1 MKTLVD
7 FCQTLVKIKPD
18 VNHHQKLEYTLTA
31 INIFYPNYPKEKA
44 TYISLGPETIKSIK
58 QHLNQLSTKSQQ
70 FKMLKVSDTE
80 KPSNE
85 NVNQRF
91 NQVQRQIKEI
101 EEIYP
106 DEIKRICDL
115 ILRIRKGTLQK
126 NAIDELLTDAS
137 KQILQ
142 EHTDTTSEPIMSS
155 MKTKDL
161 INDSSQQGVDNLNS
175 EELPTNI
182 TDNTPIHLQKLK
194 VKDDQKVDSCPNN
207 DTIKIDSIISNP
219 SEENTTRPSDHAE
232 DSSKPS
238 KLLTSSTSEVAS
250 SLNESSETVSQSL
263 NSQTKNDVHLTEE
276 QCSHIQLE
284 SSQRTEEQ
292 FSDSACQLN
301 SSSFKQTN
309 NTQDKDNI
317 SKPSVLSIQN
327 DTSQT
332 EKLFTGIQKSCSVSN
347 PPQSSIIEVILPL
360 SYQPKD
366 AAKQSKSSM
375 LPPLPTLTTSRRNEK
390 NLTNTAE
397 SPNEFKLP
405 KLSTSGSTSPFNESL
420 NHREN
425 RIQSPSSSSPSNL
438 ENTLAT
444 RTHCSDPKSNNDYIN
459 VLLLGESGVGKS
471 TFINAL
477 VNYITFESFEKASC
491 TKPVVV
497 MPVSFMMT
505 VGHHFEE
512 KIVTFGDEDSNEDHH
527 HPGQS
532 VTQHCRS
539 YIFPIGTRTKIRFI
553 DTPGMGDTR
562 GLIQD
567 DINMQHILSFITNL
581 SHLNAIC
588 ILLKPNESRL
598 NIVLRSYF
606 DRLLKFLGENA
617 RHNIIFCFTNT
628 RATFFAPGDTAPLL
642 KKMILS
648 CPIKDIPFDKSNT
661 FCFDSESFRYLVAVR
676 SGIEFDQYQK
686 NEYQQSWTISVT
698 ESDRL
703 LQYFCGSTLKPYLQ
717 NEWRSVEHAQFRIS
731 QLIRPMLETTR
742 NLFRNL
748 LLLERHQPIRL
759 INLCPMALRRSSAI
773 CYSCER
779 IRTSYSNFWIFQDD
793 LHIVSDQCDKC
804 KCARQNHVEVDYD
817 LQYELSN
824 DMERQSSPNMNE
836 SAEQLKITIIEFAQ
850 LYANSKSISSQTDP
864 ILFALKRMIAEE
876 KQFCCENDSTCL
888 NPFLYDKLRNF
899 REEYKQAQETSI
911 LTDSSIDLSNI
922 YESIENIST
931 IYEIEKQMSLIKQKK
946 ESFMITHERELS

>member
-1 MKTLVD
+1 MPL
-7 FCQTLVKIKPD
+7 
-18 VNHHQKLEYTLTA
+18 
-31 INIFYPNYPKEKA
+31 
-44 TYISLGPETIKSIK
+44 
-58 QHLNQLSTKSQQ
+58 
-70 FKMLKVSDTE
+70 
-80 KPSNE
+80 SNE
-85 NVNQRF
+85 
-91 NQVQRQIKEI
+91 K
-101 EEIYP
+101 
-106 DEIKRICDL
+106 
-115 ILRIRKGTLQK
+115 
-126 NAIDELLTDAS
+126 
-137 KQILQ
+137 
-142 EHTDTTSEPIMSS
+142 
-155 MKTKDL
+155 
-161 INDSSQQGVDNLNS
+161 
-175 EELPTNI
+175 
-182 TDNTPIHLQKLK
+182 
-194 VKDDQKVDSCPNN
+194 
-207 DTIKIDSIISNP
+207 
-219 SEENTTRPSDHAE
+219 
-232 DSSKPS
+232 
-238 KLLTSSTSEVAS
+238 ST
-250 SLNESSETVSQSL
+250 
-263 NSQTKNDVHLTEE
+263 HTEE
-276 QCSHIQLE
+276 QC
-284 SSQRTEEQ
+284 
-292 FSDSACQLN
+292 
-301 SSSFKQTN
+301 
-309 NTQDKDNI
+309 NI
-317 SKPSVLSIQN
+317 STALAISTPQATSPVKIESTSDKELLYSQIGSTPLATTVCLSALETHSHTTDHDVNATASLPKSTSAARIRRREQNKNTIERMNQIKSQVLS
-327 DTSQT
+327 
-332 EKLFTGIQKSCSVSN
+332 
-347 PPQSSIIEVILPL
+347 
-360 SYQPKD
+360 
-366 AAKQSKSSM
+366 
-375 LPPLPTLTTSRRNEK
+375 TLK
-390 NLTNTAE
+390 
-397 SPNEFKLP
+397 
-405 KLSTSGSTSPFNESL
+405 STS
-420 NHREN
+420 
-425 RIQSPSSSSPSNL
+425 SPSSDDQLNPMQRQNQTENSPSRLTADNTPRKSLRPNL
-438 ENTLAT
+438 SCLTPEN
-444 RTHCSDPKSNNDYIN
+444 YIN
-459 VLLLGESGVGKS
+459 ILLLGESGVGKS

-661 FCFDSESFRYLVAVR
+661 FCFDSESFRYLVAVRSGIEFDQYQKNEYQQIAVR